1 MQTQAIRI
9 IWTLVSTANVLIF
22 FITIARISQFVTH
35 ASMAQLDLTIAGLDD
50 FTVLPTPK

>member
-1 MQTQAIRI
+1 MRI

-35 ASMAQLDLTIAGLDD
+35 ASMAQLDITIAGLDD